1 MERALPV
8 VAAASTLALAVHWY
22 RTAKRLSAEA
32 AALAEHNS
40 ELLCEARLLALELN
54 KEGDPLAIVRDPT
67 LPTRTIE
74 RMVSRSVVEIVEE
87 PRRLLSN
94 PMEGVE
100 EEESGDLAA
109 PVSHDDQRRS
119 GAELW
124 KRAAQGM
131 HMHLLKER
139 KAMRPM
145 AVRQLLSSTAPGDIP
160 TKVIGVCGMSC
171 SGKSTVSSVLR
182 AHAAQY
188 KAHVPVICLDDSFF
202 EWMFDEP
209 TPHGQT
215 SVEPPGGGGRL
226 WKNWESQLCINWPQ
240 FLRKLRAKIAVH
252 SGYTPYIVVEGFLLL
267 EHPAALEMCD
277 HVVSSTPGPG
287 ASNRAFAPTIGR
299 HVQCR
304 ALTCRSRRLCPCRC
318 AVEVSKEVA
327 WQRRLSRAL
336 AMARGAQ
343 DASGMDNYE
352 RLDVYALERDFA
364 RIRADA
370 AAAVARLGAG
380 TVFPRAHDAAA
391 RTSTDLSVAAGAY
404 DWLRLYF
411 EEVIWPEALQVQR
424 HVEEVRARLGA
435 GEVLRAIGGPEAG
448 ATRGK
453 VYTVDGDWS
462 PEDVERATRKI
473 IATMFQ

>member
-32 AALAEHNS
+32 AALAEQNS

-94 PMEGVE
+94 QMEGVE

-109 PVSHDDQRRS
+109 PVTHDDQRRS

-277 HVVSSTPGPG
+277 HVVS
-287 ASNRAFAPTIGR
+287 I
-299 HVQCR
+299 
-304 ALTCRSRRLCPCRC
+304 
-318 AVEVSKEVA
+318 EVSKEVA

-391 RTSTDLSVAAGAY
+391 RTCTDLSVAAGAY

-424 HVEEVRARLGA
+424 HVEEVRAQLGA

-448 ATRGK
+448 AARGK
-453 VYTVDGDWS
+453 VYTVDGDRS